1 GYSPLKAGVAFL
13 PFTFGIVFAAQL
25 ASTLA
30 SRVDPRWIAGTGGA
44 LSVLAMWGYGRLEA
58 DSGYWVEL
66 FPWIVVQAI
75 GMGLIFVPLTL
86 TAVSRVDKE
95 DSGVGSAVLNTVQ
108 QVGGAI
114 GIAVLGTVFAN
125 GITERMTEMQAFAGP
140 PGGPEALD
148 MDLAQKVAQ
157 AFGTTQTFDVA
168 VWMMVVATVIT
179 IVGLS
184 IKHED
189 LSTDGIPGVPETADA

>member
-1 GYSPLKAGVAFL
+1 
-13 PFTFGIVFAAQL
+13 
-25 ASTLA
+25 
-30 SRVDPRWIAGTGGA
+30 
-44 LSVLAMWGYGRLEA
+44 
-58 DSGYWVEL
+58 
-66 FPWIVVQAI
+66 
-75 GMGLIFVPLTL
+75 VPLTL

>member
-1 GYSPLKAGVAFL
+1 
-13 PFTFGIVFAAQL
+13 
-25 ASTLA
+25 
-30 SRVDPRWIAGTGGA
+30 
-44 LSVLAMWGYGRLEA
+44 
-58 DSGYWVEL
+58 
-66 FPWIVVQAI
+66 
-75 GMGLIFVPLTL
+75 MGLIFVPLTL
-86 TAVSRVDKE
+86 TAVSRVDKG

-125 GITERMTEMQAFAGP
+125 GITERMTEFQAGTGAP
-140 PGGPEALD
+140 PSPEQL
-148 MDLAQKVAQ
+148 DLAQKVAQ

-184 IKHED
+184 IKHEE
-189 LSTDGIPGVPETADA
+189 LATDGIPGVPETADA

>member
-1 GYSPLKAGVAFL
+1 MGYSPLRSGVAFL
-13 PFTFGIVFAAQL
+13 PFTVGIVVAAQV
-25 ASTLA
+25 ASALA
-30 SRVDPRWIAGTGGA
+30 SRIDPRWIAGAGGVF
-44 LSVLAMWGYGRLEA
+44 SVVAMWGYGQLEA
-58 DSGYWVEL
+58 GSGYVGGL
-66 FPWIVVQAI
+66 LPWIILQSV

-86 TAVSRVDKE
+86 TAVSRIDKN

-125 GITERMTEMQAFAGP
+125 GITEKMTEIAAAAAGP
-140 PGGPEALD
+140 PTPEQLDLGGR
-148 MDLAQKVAQ
+148 VAQ
-157 AFGTTQTFDVA
+157 AFGTTQTFGVA
-168 VWMMVVATVIT
+168 IWMMVVATVIT

-189 LSTDGIPGVPETADA
+189 LSTDGIPGAPAST